1 MIAYLDTNA
10 VIRLADGRQH
20 PGSRETIRLIE
31 RADLLI
37 SPMVVL
43 ELELLHEIG
52 RIKLSSRDIQSK
64 IEHELDVHV
73 CELPFVQVVQ
83 AARDEKWT
91 RDPFDRLIV
100 AHAKINGLAPLL
112 SADEQ
117 IARHYARTLW

>member
-10 VIRLADGRQH
+10 VIRLADGRQR

-52 RIKLSSRDIQSK
+52 RIKLSARDIQSK
-64 IEHELDVHV
+64 IEH
-73 CELPFVQVVQ
+73 
-83 AARDEKWT
+83 
-91 RDPFDRLIV
+91 
-100 AHAKINGLAPLL
+100 
-112 SADEQ
+112 
-117 IARHYARTLW
+117 